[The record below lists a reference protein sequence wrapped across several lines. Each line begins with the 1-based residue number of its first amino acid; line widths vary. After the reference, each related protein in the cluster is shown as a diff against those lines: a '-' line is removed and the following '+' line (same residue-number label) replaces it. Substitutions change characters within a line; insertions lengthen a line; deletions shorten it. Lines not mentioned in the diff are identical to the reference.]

1 MKRSTQT
8 TRFAKP
14 WRGTDVS
21 EPGHTLLNLFTLT
34 SSLPLAMEFPLAQ
47 MSAPHHSPLEGEGQ
61 NRRSLF
67 WWGDRAGWMFSLAL
81 MPQQRRRPPTCSPAG
96 YALVSHGPP
105 SLRSPPQGG
114 SDNPQASSP
123 VATPLKGRVITAT
136 PPTSKAAPE
145 HPAPARKPV
154 GAELGRHPKL
164 KRRHF
169 RIVLTHLNYNLAAV
183 TTS

>member
-47 MSAPHHSPLEGEGQ
+47 MSAPHHSPLEGESKQAEPVLVGGPGRLDVQ
-61 NRRSLF
+61 SGPNATTETATPHLLPGGLRPC
-67 WWGDRAGWMFSLAL
+67 LAW
-81 MPQQRRRPPTCSPAG
+81 A
-96 YALVSHGPP
+96 P